1 MSLTTNRFRIPPPSL
16 ILHYWVSA
24 TIVLGMAFPLV
35 WMIYSSMNTKKEIFR
50 TPFSFPGELRFEH
63 FYNAWVKGNMGT
75 LYFNSLFITGTS
87 VAIVVLLACLA
98 AFAFA
103 RLQFPGRDYIFYVF
117 IIGLLLPQQVV
128 VLPLFVQLREM
139 DLLDTPWA
147 LIFPYSSWALALTI
161 YLLRAFFMT
170 LPKEVEEAAF
180 IDGAS
185 LFRTFWSI
193 SLPMVKPALITMC
206 ILNAI
211 NLWNELLL
219 SLLFILDDSKRTL
232 PSGLLKFYGYHNV
245 NYSLVFSALSISTVP
260 ILILFF
266 LTQKHI
272 IKGLAA
278 ARID

>member
-35 WMIYSSMNTKKEIFR
+35 WMIYSSMKTKKEIFR